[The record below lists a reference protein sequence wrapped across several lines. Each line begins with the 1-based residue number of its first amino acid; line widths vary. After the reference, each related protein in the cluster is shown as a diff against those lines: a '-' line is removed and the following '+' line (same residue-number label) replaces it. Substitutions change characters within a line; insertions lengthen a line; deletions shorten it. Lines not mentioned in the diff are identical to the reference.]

1 MTPRSTT
8 RRPLSRK
15 TTRRLIGALAGVVA
29 VTVSVATSIQAA
41 PTDAAWLDAEWDS
54 ATVGTLD
61 CGPDGSP
68 FTTRASGKLLGGSLA
83 GIDLDSLAEL
93 DGISGV
99 NDASGVA
106 ITPPPPQSN
115 SLGANAYANPL
126 TVTALDTLQ
135 VSLGDLLL
143 LPLDAD
149 LGVDNSYVQVNSDGT
164 SAGAT
169 GAVSNSGAIQTTASQ
184 PGPNPPTFATL
195 QLSNIVRSALGQE
208 LSTVVAGLADAS
220 LEVGAVASSATLDAC
235 AASWTGSIVSSLQR
249 QYAVAGV
256 DLDLTSPT
264 VGTLVTGTSGVI
276 DGLDGAVE
284 GLASNTGV
292 LSSLTTGITGL
303 VNTLLNTLG
312 LGLGS
317 ITISDLDVDVDLTEV
332 NGLLDDTIS
341 DDAGIVSIDLL
352 NGTISVDLDG
362 LLGAAYGTQGI
373 NGLPANTQ
381 LLINDEIINA
391 LTEATTEALVNWV
404 DDLEVAIRAALESLT
419 LSAQV
424 VVNVLQGAD
433 TPVAS
438 ITLTIPEVSL
448 QGLIAGTPIVTTS
461 ISLAGGTPCGGLGT
475 LVLCG
480 LLNTLTG
487 GLSANIAA
495 SLGAALNS
503 ALFTSAT
510 NVLATTRA
518 ALLALTEPVVT
529 LVSNATDSLFG
540 EDSLLSLTANAQ
552 NSPNPANGNLEPGWS
567 LPGPDA
573 ATRSTGQYDV
583 AALRLTA
590 VGTVVQLDLARSSVG
605 TSAPR

>member
-8 RRPLSRK
+8 RRTLSRSA
-15 TTRRLIGALAGVVA
+15 TRRLVGTLAGVVA
-29 VTVSVATSIQAA
+29 ITVSAATSLTAA
-41 PTDAAWLDAEWDS
+41 PTDASWLDAEWDS
-54 ATVGTLD
+54 STIGTLD

-83 GIDLDSLAEL
+83 GIDLDAFAEL

-99 NDASGVA
+99 NGASGVA

-115 SLGANAYANPL
+115 SLGENAYANPL
-126 TVTALDTLQ
+126 TVTALSTLQ
-135 VSLGDLLL
+135 ASLGDLLL
-143 LPLDAD
+143 LPLNAD
-149 LGVDNSYVQVNSDGT
+149 LGVDNSYVQVDSDGT
-164 SAGAT
+164 STGAT

-195 QLSNIVRSALGQE
+195 QLSTIVQSALGQS

-220 LEVGAVASSATLDAC
+220 LDVGAVASSATLDAC
-235 AASWTGSIVSSLQR
+235 AATWTGSIVSSLER

-264 VGTLVTGTSGVI
+264 VGTLVTNTSSVI
-276 DGLDGAVE
+276 TGLDGTVE
-284 GLASNTGV
+284 GLAGNAGV
-292 LSSLTTGITGL
+292 LSSLTTGLTGQL
-303 VNTLLNTLG
+303 NTLLNTLG

-317 ITISDLDVDVDLTEV
+317 ITISNLNVGIDLDDV

-341 DDAGIVSIDLL
+341 DDAGIVSVDLVT
-352 NGTISVDLDG
+352 GRISVDLDG
-362 LLGAAYGTQGI
+362 LLGAAYGTTGI
-373 NGLPANTQ
+373 IGLPANTP
-381 LLINDEIINA
+381 LLINDEILNA
-391 LTEATTEALVNWV
+391 LTAATTEALVNWV
-404 DDLEVAIRAALESLT
+404 DDLEGAIRAALESMT
-419 LSAQV
+419 VSAKV
-424 VVNVLQGAD
+424 VVNVLQGSGP
-433 TPVAS
+433 PVAS

-448 QGLIAGTPIVTTS
+448 AGLTAGTPLVTTS
-461 ISLAGGTPCGGLGT
+461 ISLAGGAACSVITAI
-475 LVLCG
+475 LCG

-487 GLSANIAA
+487 GLAANVSA
-495 SLGAALNS
+495 SLGTALNS
-503 ALFTSAT
+503 ALFTPVT
-510 NVLATTRA
+510 GVLATTRT
-518 ALLALTEPVVT
+518 ALLALTAPVVT
-529 LVSNATDSLFG
+529 LVSNATDVLFG

-552 NSPNPANGNLEPGWS
+552 NSPNPANGNPEPAWTVD
-567 LPGPDA
+567 GPDA

>member
-8 RRPLSRK
+8 RRPLSRSAM
-15 TTRRLIGALAGVVA
+15 RRLIGALAGVVA
-29 VTVSVATSIQAA
+29 ITVTVGTSIQAA
-41 PTDAAWLDAEWDS
+41 PTDASWLDAEWDS
-54 ATVGTLD
+54 AAVGTLD
-61 CGPDGSP
+61 CGPGGSP

-83 GIDLDSLAEL
+83 GINLDDLAEL

-99 NDASGVA
+99 NDESGVA

-115 SLGANAYANPL
+115 SLGDNAYANPL

-143 LPLDAD
+143 LPLNAD
-149 LGVDNSYVQVNSDGT
+149 LGVDNSYVRVNADGT
-164 SAGAT
+164 STGAT

-195 QLSNIVRSALGQE
+195 QLKNIVQSALGQD
-208 LSTVVAGLADAS
+208 LSTAIAGLADAS
-220 LEVGAVASSATLDAC
+220 LEVGAVASNATLDAC
-235 AASWTGSIVSSLQR
+235 AATWTGSILSSLQR

-264 VGTLVTGTSGVI
+264 VGTLVTGTTGVI
-276 DGLDGAVE
+276 NGLDGSVE
-284 GLASNTGV
+284 ALAGNAGV
-292 LSSLTTGITGL
+292 LSSLTTGISGL
-303 VNTLLNTLG
+303 VNTVLTTAG

-317 ITISDLDVDVDLTEV
+317 VTINNLAVNIDLTQV

-341 DDAGIVSIDLL
+341 DNAGIVSIDLL
-352 NGTISVDLDG
+352 TGQISIDLDG
-362 LLGAAYGTQGI
+362 LLGAAYGTSGI

-381 LLINDEIINA
+381 LLINDDIINA
-391 LTEATTEALVNWV
+391 LTAATTEALVNWV
-404 DDLEVAIRAALESLT
+404 DDLESEIRDALESLT

-424 VVNVLQGAD
+424 VVNVLQGAG
-433 TPVAS
+433 PPAAS
-438 ITLTIPEVSL
+438 VTLSIPEVSL
-448 QGLIAGTPIVTTS
+448 QGLIDGDPVVTTS
-461 ISLAGGTPCGGLGT
+461 VSLAGGASCTVLT
-475 LVLCG
+475 LVLCTA
-480 LLNTLTG
+480 LNTVGTLLAPTI
-487 GLSANIAA
+487 SA
-495 SLGAALNS
+495 SLGAALDA

-518 ALLALTEPVVT
+518 ALLALTDPVIT
-529 LVSNATDSLFG
+529 LVANATRGLFG

-552 NSPNPANGNLEPGWS
+552 NSPDPANGNPEPAWS
-567 LPGPDA
+567 VPGPDP
-573 ATRSTGQYDV
+573 ATGSTGQYDV

-590 VGTVVQLDLARSSVG
+590 VGTTVQLDLARSSVG